1 MSISKRKRIH
11 PPTGKGQ
18 SMVELAISLPI
29 LIMILIGI
37 LDSGMAIFSYSI
49 LRDAAQEGAFYGSF
63 NPANTAEIENRTRN
77 ISPHGEDEIFSSPL
91 DLRDKDLVQV
101 NVKAHGQACQG
112 ITNGVTNSIEVN
124 VLYEYK
130 IIMPIVGP
138 LLGSTILLKGTAI
151 NIILQ
156 PTCP

>member
-1 MSISKRKRIH
+1 MSISKGKRRH
-11 PPTGKGQ
+11 APAGKGQ
-18 SMVELAISLPI
+18 SLVELAISLPI
-29 LIMILIGI
+29 LLILLIGI

-63 NPANTAEIENRTRN
+63 NPANTTEIENRARN
-77 ISPHGEDEIFSSPL
+77 IAPRGEGEIFSSPL
-91 DLRDKDLVQV
+91 DLRNKDLVKV
-101 NVKAHGQACQG
+101 DVIAHGRACQG
-112 ITNGVTNSIEVN
+112 ITNGVTNSMEVS

-138 LLGSTILLKGTAI
+138 VLGSTILLKGTAI